1 MNVWLVLLLGG
12 IFTYLTR
19 AFFIFLFG
27 LWEIPSWVKEFLRFV
42 PPAVLSALI
51 VPELFVQSGK
61 VFISLEN
68 VRLLAGI
75 AAIFTALLTKNTL
88 LTMLTGIVFVFIFNT
103 F

>member
-1 MNVWLVLLLGG
+1 MVGLASGRNFHLSYASILH
-12 IFTYLTR
+12 IS
-19 AFFIFLFG
+19 FG

-51 VPELFVQSGK
+51 VPELFMQSGK
-61 VFISLEN
+61 VFISLGN
-68 VRLLAGI
+68 IRLLAGI

-88 LTMLTGIVFVFIFNT
+88 LTILTGIVFVFIFNT